1 MPYRR
6 PYSERLFAEIDSMI
20 LAGESLDAILHFIAA
35 RLVSMYRYPLVQI
48 SLKGPR
54 GAVSIFASA
63 GREVDFLRDVI
74 VRWDDTPEG
83 RGPTGNALRS
93 GAMQTCDVATDEG
106 FALWRERALEHHLRS
121 VLAMPLVAG
130 DRILGAITFFSTRR
144 RDFPRDRIDLLR
156 AVAAQAALSI
166 LSAYDNAQIRL
177 QKVALES
184 VANAIVITN
193 TDGVIEWVNPAF
205 TKLTGFSAAEAVGA
219 TPRLLRSGNHSPA
232 FYSRMWETL
241 LAGHVWHGEMY
252 NRRRDGSVY
261 AEEQTITPVRDE
273 NGPITHFVAVKQ
285 DITERKQQEE
295 KIRHLA
301 LHDSLTN
308 LPNRRA
314 FDAMIRRLAHR
325 GGPASLLMIDIDDFK
340 FINDSSGHP
349 IGDQMLSEIGQL
361 LQKQLRPFDFLARVG
376 GDEFVALLEQVS
388 IEETRT
394 ISERLRKSVE
404 EFWFEHDDAV
414 LHATISI
421 GVATIDDSADPKT
434 FISRA
439 DAALYAAKERGK
451 NRVVI
456 YPFNEGDDLGRR
468 IADATRYVTLIRMA
482 LRDNTFE
489 LSYQP
494 VIRLGNGE
502 RVHYEALVRMRTTD
516 GTLIQPD
523 DFLPIAERYGLM
535 PQIDRWVFD
544 EVLRELQARE
554 HVRIFANL
562 SALSINDE
570 ALLRYIEQRIVE
582 AKLEPGR
589 LAFEITESAAVADLA
604 SARNWIHR
612 LKQLGCLFA
621 LDDFGVGFSSL
632 GYLRALAV
640 DYVKIDRTF
649 IRDLDTNP
657 TNRALV
663 QAVNAVAHTLGKEVI
678 AEGVETAAHAAVLLE
693 LGVEHGQGFHWGHPA
708 RDAMDVLLT
717 LPLAG
722 PSIGDIPRC

>member
-1 MPYRR
+1 VHRR
-6 PYSERLFAEIDSMI
+6 PYSERIFAEIDSMI

-48 SLKGPR
+48 SLRGQK
-54 GAVSIFASA
+54 GAVSIRTAA
-63 GREVDFLRDVI
+63 GREVDFLRDLI

-83 RGPTGNALRS
+83 RGPTGIALRT
-93 GAMQTCDVATDEG
+93 GTMQTCDIATDDG
-106 FALWRERALEHHLRS
+106 FSLWRDRALAHNLRS
-121 VLAMPLVAG
+121 VLALPLMAG
-130 DRILGAITFFSTRR
+130 SRILGALTFFSTRR
-144 RDFPRDRIDLLR
+144 RDFPRERVEVLQ

-166 LSAYDNAQIRL
+166 LSAYDQAEIRL

-193 TDGVIEWVNPAF
+193 TNGVIEWVNPAF
-205 TKLTGFSAAEAVGA
+205 TKLTGYTPAEAIGA
-219 TPRLLRSGNHSPA
+219 TPRLLRSGNHSRL
-232 FYSRMWETL
+232 FYARMWETL
-241 LAGHVWHGEMY
+241 LAGEVWHGEMY
-252 NRRRDGSVY
+252 NRRKDGTVY
-261 AEEQTITPVRDE
+261 AEEQTITPVRDDCRR
-273 NGPITHFVAVKQ
+273 ITHFVGVKQ

-314 FDAMIRRLAHR
+314 FDAMIRRIAHR
-325 GGPASLLMIDIDDFK
+325 GGPAALLVIDIDDFK

-349 IGDQMLSEIGQL
+349 AGDQLLSEVGQL
-361 LQKQLRPFDFLARVG
+361 LQKQLRPFDFLARFG
-376 GDEFVALLEQVS
+376 GDEFVALLEEVNDG
-388 IEETRT
+388 ETAA
-394 ISERLRKSVE
+394 IAERLRQSVDA
-404 EFWFEHDDAV
+404 FWLDHGDVA
-414 LHATISI
+414 LHVTISV
-421 GVATIDDSADPKT
+421 GVAPIDDSAEPKT

-451 NRVVI
+451 NRVVT
-456 YPFNEGDDLGRR
+456 YPFAEGDDVGRR
-468 IADATRYVTLIRMA
+468 LGDASRYLTLIRNA
-482 LRDNTFE
+482 LRDGTFE

-494 VIRLGNGE
+494 VIRLGDGE
-502 RVHYEALVRMRTTD
+502 RVHYEALIRMRTD
-516 GTLIQPD
+516 NGGLIQPD
-523 DFLPIAERYGLM
+523 DFIPIAERYGLM

-544 EVLRELQARE
+544 EVMRELHARD

-562 SALSINDE
+562 SATSINDE
-570 ALLRYIEQRIVE
+570 SLLRYIEQRIVE
-582 AKLEPGR
+582 SKIEPGR

-663 QAVNAVAHTLGKEVI
+663 QAVNTVAHTLGKEVI

-708 RDAMDVLLT
+708 HDAMDVLLT
-717 LPLAG
+717 LPPAVL
-722 PSIGDIPRC
+722 SIGDTPRY